1 MATSNTS
8 RFMVGLL
15 GSGIAGSKSP
25 ALHEEEGRTLGLQY
39 RYHLLDF
46 ADLGLDAAALPQVL
60 KSMQLLGYAG
70 CNVTVPFKQTVMPL
84 LDEVTE
90 DARLIQAVNTIVF
103 KDGRAVGHNTDW
115 VGFSESFKLQCPQ
128 ARLDEVVLYGA
139 GGAGA
144 AVAYAT
150 IKMGAKRLHIV
161 DEQLA
166 RASEL
171 ANRLNS
177 LGMGQCMP
185 ATDGG
190 AAMANADGV
199 INATPL
205 GMQGC
210 PGCAVPL
217 GTLRGSMWVADVV
230 YFPLETELIIAGRKA
245 GCRCATGGDMVVLQA
260 ARGFE
265 LFCGIKPDI
274 DRMSRHFQAM
284 LAAQRE

>member
-1 MATSNTS
+1 MGTTVTS

-15 GSGIAGSKSP
+15 GSGIGGSKSP
-25 ALHEEEGRTLGLQY
+25 ALHEEEGKALGLQY

-46 ADLGLDAAALPQVL
+46 TDLGLNASALPQVL
-60 KSMQLLGYAG
+60 KSMQLLGYSG
-70 CNVTVPFKQTVMPL
+70 CNVTVPFKQNVMPL

-90 DARLIQAVNTIVF
+90 DARIIQAVNTIVF
-103 KDGRAVGHNTDW
+103 RGGKAVGHNTDW
-115 VGFSESFKLQCPQ
+115 IGFAESFKLQCPQ
-128 ARLDEVVLYGA
+128 ARLDEVVLFGA

-150 IKMGAKRLHIV
+150 IKMGAKRLYIV
-161 DEQLA
+161 DEQQS
-166 RASEL
+166 RAAEL
-171 ANRLNS
+171 AARLNA
-177 LGMGQCMP
+177 LGLGQCVP
-185 ATDGG
+185 QTDGL
-190 AAMANADGV
+190 AAMENADGV

-217 GTLRGSMWVADVV
+217 SAVRGSMWVADVV
-230 YFPLETELIIAGRKA
+230 YFPLRTELIVAARKA

-265 LFCGIKPDI
+265 LFCGVQPDTA
-274 DRMSRHFQAM
+274 RMSRHFQAM
-284 LAAQRE
+284 LASSH